1 MKVNLMST
9 AIALIT
15 LLVVGTAGA
24 KDKKSTDFEA
34 LEKQV
39 KANLAT
45 FDKLDFEYFSKQ
57 DWVGFRTTHTKN
69 VKVHWPDGHVTE
81 GLDKHVEDLQYM
93 FSYAPDTR
101 IMEHPIKIGQ
111 GDWTAVYGIMEGTFT
126 KPMKMP
132 DGKVIQPTGKKFK
145 IPMATIAHWTKEGPM
160 DEEYLFWDN
169 QTYLNQL
176 GIGTK

>member
-1 MKVNLMST
+1 MQLYGNKILLMMALVFSFST
-9 AIALIT
+9 
-15 LLVVGTAGA
+15 VQA
-24 KDKKSTDFEA
+24 KDKKQADFEI
-34 LEKQV
+34 LQKQV

-57 DWVGFRTTHTKN
+57 DWAGFATTHTKD

-81 GLDKHVEDLQYM
+81 GLDRHIEDMKYM

-101 IMEHPIKIGQ
+101 ISEHPIKIGQ
-111 GDWTAVYGIMEGTFT
+111 GEWTAVYGILEGTFT
-126 KPMKMP
+126 KPMKTP
-132 DGKVIQPTGKKFK
+132 DGKVIQPTGKKFR

-169 QTYLNQL
+169 QTYMNQMGL
-176 GIGTK
+176 GK